1 MKYMSDNITEE
12 INEMFLTFA
21 NYEDKKKKYNRNTK

>member
-12 INEMFLTFA
+12 INEMFLTFT
-21 NYEDKKKKYNRNTK
+21 NYENK

>member
-1 MKYMSDNITEE
+1 MKYMGDNIAEE

-21 NYEDKKKKYNRNTK
+21 NYEDK